1 MAKAFTGSR
10 VSCGQSRKVVK
21 MNFTLDDEAMKVGG
35 ELTRIVQ
42 RLLDVLEAAKDGQ
55 LMTNKQLM
63 AKAGYTQGGRGVN
76 YTKHPALQE
85 YRYPRKRGQ
94 PVIIGDQL
102 LFVVWGNKATIKAFS
117 EQQEQ
122 A

>member
-1 MAKAFTGSR
+1 MAHAPTGSG
-10 VSCGQSRKVVK
+10 VCGGQSRKVVK
-21 MNFTLDDEAMKVGG
+21 MNFTLDDEAMKTGG
-35 ELTRIVQ
+35 ELPGTVQ
-42 RLLDVLEAAKDGQ
+42 RLLDALEAAEDGQ

-63 AKAGYTQGGRGVN
+63 VKAGYAPGGRVVN
-76 YTKHPALQE
+76 YTTHPALQE
-85 YRYPRKRGQ
+85 YRYPRKKGQ
-94 PVIIGDQL
+94 AVIIGDQL